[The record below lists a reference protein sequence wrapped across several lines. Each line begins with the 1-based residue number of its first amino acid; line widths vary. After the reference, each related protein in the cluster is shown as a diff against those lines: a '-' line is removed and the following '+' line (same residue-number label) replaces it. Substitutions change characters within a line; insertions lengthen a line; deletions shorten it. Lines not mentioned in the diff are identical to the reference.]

1 MKKLIHLFLLM
12 GFCALRVMAQ
22 STFVYTNNDRT
33 PNNIS
38 AFSAAANGVLSPVP
52 GSPFATG
59 GDGAG
64 GGAFASNRL
73 TTAVVKNF
81 LFAGNSGSNNVSAF
95 SIDPVTGV
103 LTSVPGSPFATG
115 GVAGAVNGMSLTAT
129 PDDKFL
135 IAASGMSMTISVFSI
150 AANGAL
156 SPVAGSPFPS
166 GATLPLASAKV
177 TPDGKFLAV
186 TSVPAIFMFNIS
198 ATGALT
204 PVPGSPT
211 PDLGATGVDC
221 NCASKQLFVALNGA
235 ANSRVDVFDIGL
247 TGTLSRIVGSP
258 FNGPGMNS
266 NVALLSPDDSKLFV
280 SAQDSAT
287 VTVFSVA
294 SGGAL
299 TVVAGSPFAVSGT

>member
-115 GVAGAVNGMSLTAT
+115 GTAGGVGMSLTTT

-135 IAASGMSMTISVFSI
+135 LVANGASMTISVFSI
-150 AANGAL
+150 AA
-156 SPVAGSPFPS
+156 
-166 GATLPLASAKV
+166 
-177 TPDGKFLAV
+177 
-186 TSVPAIFMFNIS
+186 
-198 ATGALT
+198 
-204 PVPGSPT
+204 
-211 PDLGATGVDC
+211 
-221 NCASKQLFVALNGA
+221 
-235 ANSRVDVFDIGL
+235 
-247 TGTLSRIVGSP
+247 
-258 FNGPGMNS
+258 
-266 NVALLSPDDSKLFV
+266 
-280 SAQDSAT
+280 
-287 VTVFSVA
+287 
-294 SGGAL
+294 
-299 TVVAGSPFAVSGT
+299 